1 MINLL
6 LDGASVLIRR
16 HIFIRCTV
24 GVGGTVD
31 NKSREL
37 DIFSLLV
44 PVSPAAASL
53 GGTQRGRGDASEAVI
68 SRAWLR
74 DHHPA
79 PVAVHPQVEGGAG
92 VPQQPPAQVLLP
104 RGSVLPHHL
113 GVAQV

>member
-1 MINLL
+1 MLNLL
-6 LDGASVLIRR
+6 LDGSPVLTRR
-16 HIFIRCTV
+16 LIFIRCTV
-24 GVGGTVD
+24 EMGGTLD
-31 NKSREL
+31 NRSREL

-79 PVAVHPQVEGGAG
+79 PVAVHPQVEGVAG

-104 RGSVLPHHL
+104 RGPVLPHHL
-113 GVAQV
+113 QVAQV